1 VNTVFFL
8 TFLLAGA
15 PAGVLAN
22 DIEGD
27 LLKLQADLQNLEA
40 DLSSLP
46 PDALTSSQREQVER
60 IREEAIY
67 LKVKAQKSDGNLS
80 EIRADEIRDLRL
92 AISDLRNDIRPQ
104 IAAAA
109 PKETSLTLSSGTEID
124 LRLEDSLSSETAS
137 VGDRFEAIAAEPIL
151 SGDRVALEA
160 GTPFRG
166 RVELVDQAGRGT
178 DRTARLVL
186 VIEEMEHHGKTY
198 EVDGTVVG
206 ASEDLKT
213 GIGSEVK
220 KIGIGAGLGTVLGA
234 VLGGKKGA
242 VIGATVGGAG
252 VILGTEGEEV
262 ELPRGTIL
270 KFRLDRELTLPSS
283 T

>member
-1 VNTVFFL
+1 VKTVFFL
-8 TFLLAGA
+8 SFLAASAAALT
-15 PAGVLAN
+15 LAN
-22 DIEGD
+22 DVEGD
-27 LLKLQADLQNLEA
+27 LMKLQADLQNLEA

-46 PDALTSSQREQVER
+46 ADALNSTQRAQVDR

-67 LKVKAQKSDGNLS
+67 LKVKAEKHEGTSAIS
-80 EIRADEIRDLRL
+80 EDEIRDLRL
-92 AISDLRNDIRPQ
+92 AISDLRNELRPQ
-104 IAAAA
+104 ILAEA
-109 PKETSLTLSSGTEID
+109 PAETSLTLASGTELD
-124 LRLEDSLSSETAS
+124 LRLEDSLTSETAN
-137 VGDRFEAIAAEPIL
+137 VGDRFEAVVAAPVL
-151 SGDRVALEA
+151 KGDRVVVDA
-160 GTPFRG
+160 GTRFRG

-186 VIEEMEHHGKTY
+186 GIDQVEIGGKTH
-198 EVDGTVVG
+198 EVKGTIVG

-252 VILGTEGEEV
+252 VILGTEGKEV

-270 KFRLDRELTLPSS
+270 KLRLDRDLTLG
-283 T
+283 TT

>member
-1 VNTVFFL
+1 VKTVFFL
-8 TFLLAGA
+8 SFLVASAAALTF
-15 PAGVLAN
+15 AN
-22 DIEGD
+22 DVEGD
-27 LLKLQADLQNLEA
+27 LMKLQADLQNLEA

-46 PDALTSSQREQVER
+46 ADALNSTQRAQVDR

-67 LKVKAQKSDGNLS
+67 LKVKAQKHEGDTSAITG
-80 EIRADEIRDLRL
+80 DEIRDLRL
-92 AISDLRNDIRPQ
+92 AISDLRNEIRPQ
-104 IAAAA
+104 IVASA
-109 PKETSLTLSSGTEID
+109 PAESSLTLAEGTELD
-124 LRLEDSLSSETAS
+124 LRLEDSLTSETAN
-137 VGDRFEAIAAEPIL
+137 VGDRFEAVVAAPVL
-151 SGDRVALEA
+151 KGDRVVVDA
-160 GTPFRG
+160 GTRFRG

-186 VIEEMEHHGKTY
+186 GIDQVEIDGKTH
-198 EVDGTVVG
+198 EVKGTIVG

-220 KIGIGAGLGTVLGA
+220 KIGIGAGLGSVLGA
-234 VLGGKKGA
+234 ILGGKKGA

-252 VILGTEGEEV
+252 VILGTEGKEV

-270 KFRLDRELTLPSS
+270 KLRLDRDLALRT

>member
-1 VNTVFFL
+1 MKTLFFL
-8 TFLLAGA
+8 SFLLASATA
-15 PAGVLAN
+15 PTFAN
-22 DIEGD
+22 DVEGD
-27 LLKLQADLQNLEA
+27 LMKLQADLQNLEA

-46 PDALTSSQREQVER
+46 PDALTSAQRAQVDR

-67 LKVKAQKSDGNLS
+67 LKVKAEKNEGDTSAISG
-80 EIRADEIRDLRL
+80 DEIRDLRL
-92 AISDLRNDIRPQ
+92 TISDLRNEIRPQ
-104 IAAAA
+104 ILASA
-109 PKETSLTLSSGTEID
+109 PAESSMTLASGTELD
-124 LRLEDSLSSETAS
+124 LRLEDSLTSETAN
-137 VGDRFEAIAAEPIL
+137 VGDRFEAVAAAPVL
-151 SGDRVALEA
+151 KGDRVVVDA
-160 GTPFRG
+160 GTRFRG
-166 RVELVDQAGRGT
+166 RVELVDEAGKGT

-186 VIEEMEHHGKTY
+186 GIDEVEIDGKTY
-198 EVDGTVVG
+198 EVAGTIVG

-252 VILGTEGEEV
+252 VILGTEGNEV

-270 KFRLDRELTLPSS
+270 KLRLDRDLTRR
-283 T
+283 TT